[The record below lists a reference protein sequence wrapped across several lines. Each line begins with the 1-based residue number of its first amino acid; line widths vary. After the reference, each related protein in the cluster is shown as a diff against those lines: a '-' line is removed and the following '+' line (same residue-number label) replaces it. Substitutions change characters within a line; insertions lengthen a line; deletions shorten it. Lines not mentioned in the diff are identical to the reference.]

1 MPEVVINRPNRT
13 KRRYFRACDAA
24 RIAREVVKDDQ
35 ETTPE
40 EVLACIAKGFGFT
53 HVSLSR
59 LRVVESGIQIR
70 PKDVVV
76 LTKTALTLLE
86 KLAVKFPRLA
96 KFLAPI
102 IEAMK
107 KAGDYLQKIDTID
120 PPQQEVDDVI
130 NKLKCQCKEFV
141 VAKEGQSVE

>member
-1 MPEVVINRPNRT
+1 MPNVVINRPNRT

-24 RIAREVVKDDQ
+24 RIAREVVKDDP

-86 KLAVKFPRLA
+86 KIAVKFPRVGKILG
-96 KFLAPI
+96 PI
-102 IEAMK
+102 VAALK

-130 NKLKCQCKEFV
+130 NKLKCNCKEFV
-141 VAKEGQSVE
+141 VAEGGNVVI